1 MVSLGHRGGR
11 HLWPAFVVALVIGI
25 LSGSTAKAQY
35 GGGGFVGGMGQN
47 SGFGLPGYGSLGAVG
62 GYGFNPGF
70 NSLGYGGNVSAI
82 YGGPGYPFYGDGTS
96 YGYGLGYGYPTTFYD
111 TGFLAPILRPRRTHR
126 R

>member
-1 MVSLGHRGGR
+1 MFSLRPHGAKSPWSTFAMVLAIGSL
-11 HLWPAFVVALVIGI
+11 F
-25 LSGSTAKAQY
+25 GSTARAQY
-35 GGGGFVGGMGQN
+35 GAGGSVGSLGQ
-47 SGFGLPGYGSLGAVG
+47 GGYGLQGYGGRGAVG